1 MSIKF
6 VYLGFLQQILDS
18 ITCTITTTDKVIFAR
33 CSNSDP
39 TVIGFQMIVQ
49 STDLT
54 RIRRLMIT
62 RANNVS
68 SLMSL
73 QVEVSGE
80 HLITVFSIRRGSRM
94 AYTHTPY
101 QTRMMVDV
109 PVTTSTLSS
118 N

>member
-1 MSIKF
+1 
-6 VYLGFLQQILDS
+6 
-18 ITCTITTTDKVIFAR
+18 
-33 CSNSDP
+33 
-39 TVIGFQMIVQ
+39 MIVQ

-80 HLITVFSIRRGSRM
+80 HFIIIYSIRRGRGIVY
-94 AYTHTPY
+94 AHTPY
-101 QTRMMVDV
+101 QKRMMVDV

-118 N
+118 K